1 MPKLDAV
8 DVNSKNAACA
18 SWAKRFPHPLSP
30 LHCAGQRAGVLY
42 RYRASPRAP
51 VPSHVA
57 ESIVASA
64 LARKESR
71 GPITGRTNRSA
82 TMSTGS
88 SIRWG
93 LENRTDRAYSMA
105 LLQLPD
111 SNRSS
116 THMSTCT
123 HLYCVFIYG
132 INIPGCQT
140 FTRKTIQG
148 RLSCSG
154 QDDFTLVWI
163 GPRPDTLVIK
173 SQTRNSATYVA
184 EWVARQIGRP
194 AVGRDSDC
202 IRALY
207 PKALDLAKMQFKE
220 RVDPKKRGEARQ
232 RPVEAWRCFRE
243 PRCSRT
249 SGYERY
255 DGCESS
261 GKIPG

>member
-1 MPKLDAV
+1 MPHAHPGLKDF
-8 DVNSKNAACA
+8 
-18 SWAKRFPHPLSP
+18 RIPFPPFTVQDKGRVFYTDIVQALELQSLLMLRRALLPVLSP
-30 LHCAGQRAGVLY
+30 G
-42 RYRASPRAP
+42 
-51 VPSHVA
+51 
-57 ESIVASA
+57 
-64 LARKESR
+64 RKAA

-154 QDDFTLVWI
+154 QNDFTLAWI